1 MRDTNEGRLETTHLI
16 REYHIEKERRW
27 MQVRHNFGPET
38 GPQNTAISSQ
48 KSVNTDSQTEL
59 DGHACAINGNNRG
72 RCRAWEGSQRPG
84 ETNNATNGLT
94 PALRCFAQHH
104 NWHDPGI
111 YTNKRILRRVFAKP
125 IAKAVAELAL
135 DRKTAIAAQI
145 QTDFA
150 RLQETTRSLDQ
161 MCIKRIDEDDE
172 EVVFEHI
179 KEQLNKIILA
189 LAAML
194 ESGQKSSRKIV
205 DIPTDESKN
214 LRPESHLSLA
224 GEEQW
229 VTMTEAAQMLGKH
242 PGTISY
248 WVQTGKVT
256 DNGKK
261 RYQRRVLKADVA
273 LIKQDIEEK
282 DLRKDIRD
290 LRKDAKRII

>member
-1 MRDTNEGRLETTHLI
+1 MR
-16 REYHIEKERRW
+16 
-27 MQVRHNFGPET
+27 VRHNFGPET
-38 GPQNTAISSQ
+38 GPQNTAISSGSQRCLTGTGGQ
-48 KSVNTDSQTEL
+48 KEIGELNPQERFAVSDFQEKTSQIEL

-72 RCRAWEGSQRPG
+72 RCRAWESG
-84 ETNNATNGLT
+84 GLT

-135 DRKTAIAAQI
+135 DGKTAISAQI

-179 KEQLNKIILA
+179 KEQLNKIILE

-194 ESGQKSSRKIV
+194 ESGQKSARKIV
-205 DIPTDESKN
+205 DIPPDESKN